1 MWWPDKALEISRF
14 GRIALAFGL
23 AGLCAGCFQ
32 PLYGD
37 TSPVTGTN
45 VKGQLAAVQVQEIE
59 APNGT
64 AVARLGVEVRN
75 SLIFDFTGGQ
85 GKAVN
90 PTHALKINM
99 AQTRQ
104 QVIVDTTTAR
114 PDVENYG
121 IDAVYTLTD
130 LNTKRIV
137 VRGRTFSRVS
147 FDIPGQQQRFAG
159 VRGLRDAEDRASQVI
174 AEQIKQRL
182 ASYFLAGT

>member
-1 MWWPDKALEISRF
+1 MWWPDKALKISV
-14 GRIALAFGL
+14 LARLAVVFGL

-37 TSPVTGTN
+37 TSAINGAS
-45 VKGQLAAVQVQEIE
+45 VKDKLATVSVSPIE

-75 SLIFDFTGGQ
+75 SLIFDLTGGQ
-85 GKAVN
+85 GKTAN
-90 PTHALKINM
+90 AAYTLAISMSPNRT
-99 AQTRQ
+99 
-104 QVIVDTTTAR
+104 QVITDTTTAR

-121 IDAVYTLTD
+121 IDATYTLTD
-130 LNTKRIV
+130 VAAKRV
-137 VRGRTFSRVS
+137 VVNGRTFSRVS

-159 VRGLRDAEDRASQVI
+159 VRGLRDAENRAATVI